1 MQLCVAPCSGSML
14 AGISAH
20 AYPCPKLMH
29 VVWMCLVLDRMSN
42 SSVCRWKTFLLGV
55 LAGVYIAFG
64 GALSYAIGGQVPQVQ
79 PLQLQYLR
87 KSPPCIVLYRG

>member
-1 MQLCVAPCSGSML
+1 MQLCVAPCSDSML

-42 SSVCRWKTFLLGV
+42 PSVCRWKTFLLGV

-87 KSPPCIVLYRG
+87 KSSPCIVLYRG